1 MNAPPQPHHE
11 AEPLPRTPNSI
22 AAALNPTRKGVFL
35 EELLA
40 AEAGAAMLAV
50 MDRWHLRAVADSTRT
65 DADRAQVAALR
76 AGDPSGLHPLDEVL
90 TALGSRR

>member
-1 MNAPPQPHHE
+1 MNALPQPHHE
-11 AEPLPRTPNSI
+11 PEPLPRTPNAI

-65 DADRAQVAALR
+65 DSDRAQVAALR
-76 AGDPSGLHPLDEVL
+76 AGDRSGLRPLDDVL
-90 TALGSRR
+90 AALGNR